1 MLRTLNNLTKDLP
14 INLSSSELSD
24 VLNLVLCIIVEMP
37 INDTI
42 EVGDWIINKIEDKT
56 FYLTK
61 KYSSSDM
68 SRFLHDEFCKRK
80 MVKNLDQL

>member
-1 MLRTLNNLTKDLP
+1 MLRSLNNIVKDIP
-14 INLSSSELSD
+14 INISSSELSD
-24 VLNLVLCIIVEMP
+24 IINLVLCVIVEIP
-37 INDTI
+37 VNDTI
-42 EVGDWIINKIEDKT
+42 EVGDWVINKIEDKT

-80 MVKNLDQL
+80 MVKKQDRL